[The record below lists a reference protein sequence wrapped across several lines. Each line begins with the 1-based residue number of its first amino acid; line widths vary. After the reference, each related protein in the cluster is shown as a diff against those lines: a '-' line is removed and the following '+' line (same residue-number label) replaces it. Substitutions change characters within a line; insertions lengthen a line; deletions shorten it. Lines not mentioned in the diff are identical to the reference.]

1 MGRVEERVLQL
12 EYRGRVSR
20 VFTVVRGTPYESHQR
35 VHANQATDFCGNAVD
50 SSFLVPD
57 QPFAVRLRFDPT
69 SFKATQKSF
78 ISRTRSCTHFFLT
91 LEKLRRVRPS
101 NLRKQS

>member
-1 MGRVEERVLQL
+1 MGRVEEQFYNWSTVDAS
-12 EYRGRVSR
+12 SR
-20 VFTVVRGTPYESHQR
+20 VFTVRGTPYESHQR

-69 SFKATQKSF
+69 SFKSDTEKSF
-78 ISRTRSCTHFFLT
+78 QGH
-91 LEKLRRVRPS
+91 VRAPAS
-101 NLRKQS
+101 S